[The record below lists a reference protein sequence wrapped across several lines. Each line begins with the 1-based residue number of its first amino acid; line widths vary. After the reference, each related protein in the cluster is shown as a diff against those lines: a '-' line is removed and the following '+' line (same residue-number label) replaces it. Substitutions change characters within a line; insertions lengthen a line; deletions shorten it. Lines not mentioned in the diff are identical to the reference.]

1 MSIHRKGC
9 FIVFEGLDGSGKS
22 TQVRDLGSK
31 LQKKKYEVITT
42 QEPTNKNVIGSL
54 LKRILYNN
62 ESVPDEVLA
71 LLFAA
76 DRAHHTI
83 NTIIPGLEEGS
94 IVISDRYVYSSLAY
108 QSRGMKKRLDINWI
122 RVLNQAAIEPDLV
135 IFLDVPP
142 EDAMSRL
149 QNGQK
154 RVQDLSFFENLEVQT
169 NIRDAYYDIF
179 NFHRVEPEA
188 QNMKIMRIDG
198 KLPVKQ
204 IKKLIGKRVS
214 MLLKKKT
221 IERKNDISRNN
232 GNLNEFFSVSKES
245 EISGNKR
252 RTN

>member
-108 QSRGMKKRLDINWI
+108 QSRGMKKRL
-122 RVLNQAAIEPDLV
+122 E
-135 IFLDVPP
+135 
-142 EDAMSRL
+142 RL
-149 QNGQK
+149 K
-154 RVQDLSFFENLEVQT
+154 R
-169 NIRDAYYDIF
+169 
-179 NFHRVEPEA
+179 
-188 QNMKIMRIDG
+188 KG
-198 KLPVKQ
+198 
-204 IKKLIGKRVS
+204 
-214 MLLKKKT
+214 
-221 IERKNDISRNN
+221 
-232 GNLNEFFSVSKES
+232 
-245 EISGNKR
+245 
-252 RTN
+252 

>member
-1 MSIHRKGC
+1 MYK
-9 FIVFEGLDGSGKS
+9 FLKAWFKKKNGLFFHEAK
-22 TQVRDLGSK
+22 QK

-142 EDAMSRL
+142 EDAM
-149 QNGQK
+149 
-154 RVQDLSFFENLEVQT
+154 
-169 NIRDAYYDIF
+169 
-179 NFHRVEPEA
+179 
-188 QNMKIMRIDG
+188 
-198 KLPVKQ
+198 
-204 IKKLIGKRVS
+204 
-214 MLLKKKT
+214 
-221 IERKNDISRNN
+221 
-232 GNLNEFFSVSKES
+232 
-245 EISGNKR
+245 
-252 RTN
+252 